1 MHKYLLAYRAYH
13 TKKAYSTATKR
24 YLRYIQQHEPAGK
37 QAFPASDGTLARFV
51 SRLADEGISYI
62 TIKGYLSGIRSA
74 HLERGLPWK
83 ELSKRFTLWATLQG
97 IKRVVGCQAKPKMAI
112 TLHKLRKFAPAWHA
126 LRESNK
132 QKVLWGAT
140 WAAMLTGFFAMLR
153 KDNLTEGKRESTK
166 QRAGLRRDDVQFQEP
181 RKGRPA
187 VAWLRIRYSKT
198 VQYKERVHYVPLVA
212 TGGDLC
218 PVRALRA
225 HIAETT
231 QGPKD
236 PLFQVPA
243 KRRGTFRALTYA
255 ELVKGIK
262 TLAGAAGY
270 DPKQFASH
278 SLRRGG
284 ATLAFRMGA
293 PVQQIQL
300 QGDWLSD
307 AVYRYQQ
314 VHLADRLALPT
325 RMAAMAATRG

>member
-83 ELSKRFTLWATLQG
+83 ELSKQFILWATLQG

-198 VQYKERVHYVPLVA
+198 VQYKERVHYVA
-212 TGGDLC
+212 TGGYGRR
-218 PVRALRA
+218 PVPSASV
-225 HIAETT
+225 T
-231 QGPKD
+231 
-236 PLFQVPA
+236 
-243 KRRGTFRALTYA
+243 
-255 ELVKGIK
+255 
-262 TLAGAAGY
+262 GAY
-270 DPKQFASH
+270 C
-278 SLRRGG
+278 
-284 ATLAFRMGA
+284 
-293 PVQQIQL
+293 
-300 QGDWLSD
+300 
-307 AVYRYQQ
+307 
-314 VHLADRLALPT
+314 
-325 RMAAMAATRG
+325 